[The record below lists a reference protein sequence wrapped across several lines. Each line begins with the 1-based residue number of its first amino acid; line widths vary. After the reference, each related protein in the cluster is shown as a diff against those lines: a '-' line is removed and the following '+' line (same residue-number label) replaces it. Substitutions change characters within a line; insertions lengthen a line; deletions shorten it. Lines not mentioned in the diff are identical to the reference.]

1 MAQVQ
6 IIARHTIEEGH
17 EDEVM
22 DLLGQFIKAAREEP
36 GNLAFTSYGK
46 TGDRRSYVLLERY
59 ASREALNAHRHAPH
73 FTGLLLTQIVPLL
86 TSRTVE
92 EYDVPD

>member
-6 IIARHTIEEGH
+6 IIARHTIKEGH
-17 EDEVM
+17 EDQVLG
-22 DLLGQFIKAAREEP
+22 LLGQFVNAAREEP
-36 GNLAFTSYGK
+36 GNLAFDSYSK

-59 ASREALNAHRHAPH
+59 ASRAALDAHRKTPH
-73 FTGLLLTQIVPLL
+73 FTGTLLTQIAPLL
-86 TSRTVE
+86 ETRTVE